1 MYASRPRRDRKLTN
15 GQAFRHGVTT
25 MQSCT
30 HRVETAILLGSG
42 ARHDS
47 QECVWLGAF
56 SGEMNVRITT
66 KARSQVD
73 KWPGI
78 QAWCNNHASCTHRVE
93 TAILLGSGARHDSQE
108 CVWLGAF
115 SGEMNVRITTKTRS
129 QVDQWPGIQ
138 AWCNNHAIMHASCR
152 HCDLAWKWCE
162 A

>member
-1 MYASRPRRDRKLTN
+1 MILGNVCGWGHSLARSMYASRPRQDRKLTN

-93 TAILLGSGARHDSQE
+93 TAILLGSGARHGSKE
-108 CVWLGAF
+108 CVWVWVYLGFAVEPI
-115 SGEMNVRITTKTRS
+115 GLTVMCVGNVEQMFENS
-129 QVDQWPGIQ
+129 WIQ
-138 AWCNNHAIMHASCR
+138 IV
-152 HCDLAWKWCE
+152 
-162 A
+162 